1 MKTSMPDA
9 SSADFKRLGWHR
21 FSTLWT
27 LKLGA
32 TAVVSVVFWSCYL
45 FLSRNAIIKVHELPM
60 TALDRWAG
68 YQPNPWSWI
77 YESVFL
83 LTGIAP
89 WLIISREQLRRYLT
103 GFAFLSFASFA
114 VFVIF
119 PVASPRP
126 ADVEASSFLLFI
138 THIDG
143 PLNAFPSLH
152 AGCLIFNLALIHR
165 LFGRQ
170 LHPLIA
176 AALWIWAGLIF
187 FATLATKQHYAVDL
201 LAGGLLGWAADWLA
215 WKSFVGGDKAAVKT
229 RRSNEATSQAG

>member
-1 MKTSMPDA
+1 MPDA
-9 SSADFKRLGWHR
+9 SSADFNRLGWHR
-21 FSTLWT
+21 FTTLWT

-32 TAVVSVVFWSCYL
+32 TAVVSVIFWSCYL
-45 FLSRNAIIKVHELPM
+45 FLSRNSITKVHELPM
-60 TALDRWAG
+60 TVLDRFAG
-68 YQPNPWSWI
+68 YHPSPWAWI

-103 GFAFLSFASFA
+103 GFALLSFASFT
-114 VFVIF
+114 VFAIF

-126 ADVEASSFLLFI
+126 AEVEASSFLLFI
-138 THIDG
+138 TQIDG

-165 LFGRQ
+165 LFGQQ

-176 AALWIWAGLIF
+176 VALWIWAALIL

-201 LAGGLLGWAADWLA
+201 LAGGLLGWAADSLA
-215 WKSFVGGDKAAVKT
+215 WKSFVDGARASVKT
-229 RRSNEATSQAG
+229 ARNSEATSHAG